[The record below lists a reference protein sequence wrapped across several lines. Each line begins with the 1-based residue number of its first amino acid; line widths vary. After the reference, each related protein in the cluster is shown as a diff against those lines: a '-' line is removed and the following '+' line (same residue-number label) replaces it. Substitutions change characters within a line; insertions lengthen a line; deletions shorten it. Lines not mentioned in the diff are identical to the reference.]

1 MSPWRTLHW
10 SSLTE
15 IYGSV
20 NRRHLMI
27 KQSLTSKSALMLF
40 ITVVMTILKVSRGD
54 HEKTDR
60 EKSELENL
68 ESRFTGRV
76 SRFAIL
82 LFSIFSFV
90 NWNIKFYNLLFFY
103 NFRKKCKKWKSEGW
117 WEFWKK
123 SRQTAKSTFTAP
135 F

>member
-1 MSPWRTLHW
+1 
-10 SSLTE
+10 
-15 IYGSV
+15 
-20 NRRHLMI
+20 MI

-90 NWNIKFYNLLFFY
+90 N
-103 NFRKKCKKWKSEGW
+103 
-117 WEFWKK
+117 
-123 SRQTAKSTFTAP
+123 
-135 F
+135 